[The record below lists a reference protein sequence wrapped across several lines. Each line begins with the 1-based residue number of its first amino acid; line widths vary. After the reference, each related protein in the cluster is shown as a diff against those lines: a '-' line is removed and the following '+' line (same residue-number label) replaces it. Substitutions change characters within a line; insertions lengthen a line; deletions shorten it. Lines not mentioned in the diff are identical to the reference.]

1 MGKAVEYGVP
11 RYVIYDEKR
20 DGADPMFNL
29 SREEILKGAK
39 ILDCESDCKL
49 TGVRSCGSQL
59 EFVM

>member
-1 MGKAVEYGVP
+1 
-11 RYVIYDEKR
+11 
-20 DGADPMFNL
+20 MFNL